1 MIRKMVR
8 CLVILCLIVAIE
20 AKSPIIFIPGS
31 FCSLLEVRVNTTL
44 QPICPKSLDNQWTLL
59 WLNVRLWEPEFLPC
73 FHRIIQFVFNSS
85 TNSFENPIGVE
96 VRLLKN
102 STTGSF
108 LDGLLWEYVG
118 LDKMFYHFIKTFNY
132 TDKLN
137 LHSVPYDF
145 RRGTNE
151 SLYEFIR
158 NLKQLI
164 EFTYNRNENQSVHLI
179 SHSTGGSMVLFF
191 LSQQSQQWKGRFI
204 QTWISLSGNLA
215 GEVDNFEDIL
225 RGFVS
230 PMIPKEIL
238 QTWDFYAWRLPEP
251 FVFGSKRLLI
261 QTTRKNY
268 TSFDIQ
274 QFLIDINATDLAQI
288 YPQTASILGDLPAP
302 NVDTYC
308 FYGVNVSTPI
318 AYRIDEKNRLETIH
332 GWGDGEQDDTT
343 NMSCQLWNETM
354 SDKYRLICKGFDRIS
369 HTRLVGND
377 QVLNEIDRVIR
388 E

>member
-1 MIRKMVR
+1 MVR

-191 LSQQSQQWKGRFI
+191 LSRQSQQWKDRFI
-204 QTWISLSGNLA
+204 RTWISLSGNLA

-274 QFLIDINATDLAQI
+274 QFLNDINATDLAQI
-288 YPQTASILGDLPAP
+288 YPQTSSILGDLPAP

>member
-1 MIRKMVR
+1 MVR

-191 LSQQSQQWKGRFI
+191 LSQQSQQWKDRFI

-274 QFLIDINATDLAQI
+274 QFLNDINATDLAQI

>member
-191 LSQQSQQWKGRFI
+191 LSQQSQQWKDRFI

-274 QFLIDINATDLAQI
+274 QFFNDFNATDLAQI
-288 YPQTASILGDLPAP
+288 YPQTSSILGDLPAP

>member
-1 MIRKMVR
+1 MVR

-191 LSQQSQQWKGRFI
+191 LSQQSQQWKDRFI

-268 TSFDIQ
+268 TSIDIQ
-274 QFLIDINATDLAQI
+274 QFLNDINATDLAQI

-332 GWGDGEQDDTT
+332 GRGDGEQDDTT

-354 SDKYRLICKGFDRIS
+354 SDKYRLICKGFGRIS

>member
-8 CLVILCLIVAIE
+8 CLVVLCLIVAIE

-191 LSQQSQQWKGRFI
+191 LSQQSQQWKDRFI

-268 TSFDIQ
+268 TSIDIQ
-274 QFLIDINATDLAQI
+274 QFLNDINATDLAQI
-288 YPQTASILGDLPAP
+288 YPQTSSILGDLPAP

-332 GWGDGEQDDTT
+332 GRGDGEQDDTT

>member
-8 CLVILCLIVAIE
+8 CLVVLCLIVAIE

-191 LSQQSQQWKGRFI
+191 LSQQSQQWKDRFI

-274 QFLIDINATDLAQI
+274 QFLNDINATDLAQI

>member
-8 CLVILCLIVAIE
+8 CLVVLCLIVAIE

-191 LSQQSQQWKGRFI
+191 LSQQSQQWKDRFI

-268 TSFDIQ
+268 TSIDIQ
-274 QFLIDINATDLAQI
+274 QFLNDINATDLAQI

>member
-191 LSQQSQQWKGRFI
+191 LSQQSQQWKDRFI

-268 TSFDIQ
+268 TSIDIQ
-274 QFLIDINATDLAQI
+274 QFLNDINATDLAQI

>member
-1 MIRKMVR
+1 MVR
-8 CLVILCLIVAIE
+8 CLVVLCLIVAIE

-191 LSQQSQQWKGRFI
+191 LSQQSQQWKDRFI

-268 TSFDIQ
+268 TSIDIQ
-274 QFLIDINATDLAQI
+274 QFLNDINATDLAQI
-288 YPQTASILGDLPAP
+288 YPQTSSILGDLPAP

>member
-8 CLVILCLIVAIE
+8 CLVVLCLIVAIE

-191 LSQQSQQWKGRFI
+191 LSQQSQQWKDRFI

-268 TSFDIQ
+268 TSIDIQ
-274 QFLIDINATDLAQI
+274 QFLNDINATDLAQI
-288 YPQTASILGDLPAP
+288 YPQTSSILGDLPAP

>member
-1 MIRKMVR
+1 MVR
-8 CLVILCLIVAIE
+8 CLVVLCLIVAIE

-191 LSQQSQQWKGRFI
+191 LSQQSQQWKDRFI

-274 QFLIDINATDLAQI
+274 QFLNDINATDLAQI

-332 GWGDGEQDDTT
+332 GRGDGEQDDTT

>member
-191 LSQQSQQWKGRFI
+191 LSQQSQQWKDRFI

-268 TSFDIQ
+268 TSIDIQ
-274 QFLIDINATDLAQI
+274 QFLNDINATDLAQI
-288 YPQTASILGDLPAP
+288 YPQTSSILGDLPAP

>member
-191 LSQQSQQWKGRFI
+191 LSQQSQQWKDRFI

-268 TSFDIQ
+268 TSIDIQ
-274 QFLIDINATDLAQI
+274 QFLNDINATDLAQI

-332 GWGDGEQDDTT
+332 GRGDGEQDDTT

-354 SDKYRLICKGFDRIS
+354 SDKYRLICKGFGRIS

>member
-191 LSQQSQQWKGRFI
+191 LSQQSQQWKDRFI

-274 QFLIDINATDLAQI
+274 QFLNDINATDLAQI

-332 GWGDGEQDDTT
+332 GRGDGEQDDTT

>member
-1 MIRKMVR
+1 MVR

-191 LSQQSQQWKGRFI
+191 LSQQSQQWKDRFI

-274 QFLIDINATDLAQI
+274 QFLNDINATDLAQI

-332 GWGDGEQDDTT
+332 GRGDGEQDDTT

>member
-1 MIRKMVR
+1 MVR
-8 CLVILCLIVAIE
+8 CLVVLCLIVAIE

-191 LSQQSQQWKGRFI
+191 LSQQSQQWKDRFI

-268 TSFDIQ
+268 TSIDIQ
-274 QFLIDINATDLAQI
+274 QFLNDINATDLAQI

-332 GWGDGEQDDTT
+332 GRGDGEQDDTT

>member
-1 MIRKMVR
+1 MVR

-191 LSQQSQQWKGRFI
+191 LSQQSQQWKDRFI

-268 TSFDIQ
+268 TSIDIQ
-274 QFLIDINATDLAQI
+274 QFLNDINATDLAQI

-332 GWGDGEQDDTT
+332 GRGDGEQDDTT

>member
-151 SLYEFIR
+151 SLHEFIR

-274 QFLIDINATDLAQI
+274 QFLNDINATDLAQI
-288 YPQTASILGDLPAP
+288 YPQTSSILGDLPAP

>member
-191 LSQQSQQWKGRFI
+191 LSQQSQQWKDRFI

-274 QFLIDINATDLAQI
+274 QFLNDINATDLAQI
-288 YPQTASILGDLPAP
+288 YPQTSSILGDLPAP

>member
-8 CLVILCLIVAIE
+8 CLVVLCLIVAIE

-191 LSQQSQQWKGRFI
+191 LSQQSQQWKDRFI

-274 QFLIDINATDLAQI
+274 QFLNDINATDLAQI

-332 GWGDGEQDDTT
+332 GRGDGEQDDTT

>member
-191 LSQQSQQWKGRFI
+191 LSQQSQQWKDRFI

-274 QFLIDINATDLAQI
+274 QFLNDINATDLAQI